1 MRKNV
6 CKENI
11 NIEGDTN
18 IILQKIGGKM
28 LDRFKEMFSSYE
40 LLEGNYGI
48 EREALRVYKDGN
60 LARSPHPK
68 IFGSKNENPYIT
80 TDFAECQME
89 MITPPLKTPKQ
100 VYDFIN
106 SLYDISVEGLEDS
119 EYLWPQSM
127 PSIVPDDSEI
137 NIAKYDDDEKGNTA
151 HEYRK
156 NLIKKYGGKK
166 QLICGI
172 HYNFSFD
179 ENLIKKLYDY
189 EKSSKSSLLGLNWN
203 RNEENENVRY
213 INFKN
218 SIYLKLA
225 RNYLRYR
232 WLIVYLLGS
241 SGFVHKSYGCRC
253 CMNIS
258 SEIAKDSFT
267 NEGAVSYRNSDCGY
281 RNKIELLPDYSDVD
295 SYIKSLKSFIDDE
308 LIDSHKELYSSVRLK
323 PVNVDNFMESLL
335 KDGITYLEYR
345 SIDINP
351 FEKGGIS
358 LEDLNF
364 LQIFNIYLLIKDESD
379 YKEWQKEATENQNK
393 IAKHGLKNIGLIKD
407 GNLVSRELWSLDIL
421 EEIKLMCKTLELGNE
436 YVIDNMIAKVKN
448 SELTY
453 TYRMCQIIKDKCYIN
468 AHMQLAKEYKKEA
481 YDNRFKLQGFEDL
494 ELSTQIL
501 MKEAI
506 KRGIKTEIL
515 DRSENFI
522 SLKKNNKIE
531 YVRQATKTS
540 KDTYISV
547 LIMENKSVTKKVLK
561 DNNIKV
567 PEGIEV
573 NSIEES
579 INAAELYKNRPIVIK
594 PKSTNFGTGIS
605 IFSEGT
611 DKDSIIEAFK
621 IAFKYDN
628 TVLLEEFIK
637 GKEYRFL
644 VIDDK
649 VCGILHR
656 VPANVIGDGKKSI
669 KQLTEI
675 KNQDPLRGYH
685 YVTPLEKINLDENA
699 ELFLKIQNKTFD
711 YVPEKDEIVYL
722 RENSNIS
729 TGGDS
734 IDYTD
739 KIPDKFKEIA
749 VQCAKAVNAKICG
762 VDMMLEDYSDEN
774 KPYGVIE
781 LNFNPAI
788 HIHCYPYKGT
798 ERKIGFEV
806 LKLLGF
812 IN

>member
-1 MRKNV
+1 MLEKI
-6 CKENI
+6 KEI
-11 NIEGDTN
+11 C
-18 IILQKIGGKM
+18 
-28 LDRFKEMFSSYE
+28 SPYE
-40 LLEGNYGI
+40 LLRGNYGI
-48 EREALRVYKDGN
+48 ERETLRIYKDGS
-60 LARSPHPK
+60 LSQTFHPEV
-68 IFGSKNENPYIT
+68 FGSKSDNPYIT
-80 TDFAECQME
+80 TDFAECQVE
-89 MITPPLKTPKQ
+89 MITPPLNTPQQ
-100 VYDFIN
+100 VYDFTN
-106 SLYDISVEGLEDS
+106 ALYDISVSEIGN

-127 PSIVPDDSEI
+127 PSIVPNDDEI
-137 NIAKYDDDEKGNTA
+137 RIARYDNNEKGNIA
-151 HEYRK
+151 YEYRK
-156 NLIKKYGGKK
+156 NLIKKYGGKR

-179 ENLIKKLYDY
+179 ENLIRKLYKY
-189 EKSSKSSLLGLNWN
+189 EINVEDSK
-203 RNEENENVRY
+203 ENVSY
-213 INFKN
+213 KNFKN
-218 SIYLKLA
+218 TIYLKIA

-232 WLIVYLLGS
+232 WLIVYLLGAS
-241 SGFVHKSYGCRC
+241 NIVHKTYGCRC

-258 SEIAKDSFT
+258 KEIARETFT

-281 RNKIELLPDYSDVD
+281 RNKIELIPDYSSVEN
-295 SYIKSLKSFIDDE
+295 YIGSLKSFINDE
-308 LIDSHKELYSSVRLK
+308 LIDSHKELYSAVRLK
-323 PVNVDNFMESLL
+323 PKNVDEFMKSLL
-335 KDGITYLEYR
+335 NDGIQYLEYR

-364 LQIFNIYLLIKDESD
+364 LQIFNLYLLIKDESD
-379 YKEWQKEATENQNK
+379 YENWQSEATENQNN
-393 IAKHGLKNIGLIKD
+393 IAKYGLDNIDLIKD
-407 GNLVSRELWSLDIL
+407 GIKVSKKTWSLEIL
-421 EEIKLMCKTLELGNE
+421 NEIRNISTFLNLGKEKTIDAMIERAKDSKLTYAYKLADVVKKKGYIDAHLELSKK
-436 YVIDNMIAKVKN
+436 Y
-448 SELTY
+448 
-453 TYRMCQIIKDKCYIN
+453 
-468 AHMQLAKEYKKEA
+468 KEDSYK
-481 YDNRFKLQGFEDL
+481 NRFKLQGFEDL

-501 MKEAI
+501 MKESI
-506 KRGIKTEIL
+506 KRGIKTEVI

-522 SLKKNNKIE
+522 CLKKDNKTE

-547 LIMENKSVTKKVLK
+547 LIMENKSVTKKVLR

-567 PEGIEV
+567 PDGIEV
-573 NSIEES
+573 CSIEEG
-579 INAAELYKNRPIVIK
+579 INAALFYENKPIVIK

-611 DKDSIIEAFK
+611 SKERIIEALK
-621 IAFKYDN
+621 IAFKHDN

-649 VCGILHR
+649 VEGILHR
-656 VPANVIGDGKKSI
+656 VPANVVGDGEKTI
-669 KQLTEI
+669 RELTEI
-675 KNQDPLRGYH
+675 KNKDPLRGYH

-699 ELFLKIQNKTFD
+699 ELFLKVQKKTFD
-711 YVPEKDEIVYL
+711 YVPVKDEVVYL

-739 KIPDKFKEIA
+739 KIPEKFKNIA

-762 VDMMLEDYSDEN
+762 VDMMLEDYMDEN
-774 KPYGVIE
+774 TQYGIIE

-798 ERKIGFEV
+798 ERKIGEDV

>member
-1 MRKNV
+1 MLEELK
-6 CKENI
+6 
-11 NIEGDTN
+11 
-18 IILQKIGGKM
+18 KIC
-28 LDRFKEMFSSYE
+28 SSYE
-40 LLEGNYGI
+40 LLRGNYGI
-48 EREALRVYKDGN
+48 ERETLRVNKDGN
-60 LARSPHPK
+60 IAKTSHPQ

-89 MITPPLKTPKQ
+89 MITPPLNTPEEL
-100 VYDFIN
+100 YDFTN
-106 SLYDISVEGLEDS
+106 ALYDMCVSEIND

-127 PSIVPDDSEI
+127 PSIVPSDNEI
-137 NIAKYDDDEKGNTA
+137 NIAEYDDNEKGNIA

-179 ENLIKKLYDY
+179 ENLMKKLYNYDR
-189 EKSSKSSLLGLNWN
+189 KKSSLFFEKKSID
-203 RNEENENVRY
+203 NEYLEMSY
-213 INFKN
+213 KDFKN
-218 SIYLKLA
+218 SIYLKVA

-232 WLIVYLLGS
+232 WLIVYLLGA
-241 SGFVHKSYGCRC
+241 SGAVHKSYGCRC

-258 SEIAKDSFT
+258 REIAKDSFT
-267 NEGAVSYRNSDCGY
+267 NDGAVSYRNSDCGY
-281 RNKIELLPDYSDVD
+281 RNKIELFPDYS
-295 SYIKSLKSFIDDE
+295 SIEKYIESLRIFINNK
-308 LIDSHKELYSSVRLK
+308 LIESHKELYSAVRLK
-323 PVNVDNFMESLL
+323 PNNVDNFMDSLL
-335 KDGITYLEYR
+335 NDGIKYLEYR
-345 SIDINP
+345 SVDINP

-358 LEDLNF
+358 LEDLRF
-364 LQIFNIYLLIKDESD
+364 LQIFNIYLLVKEESD
-379 YKEWQKEATENQNK
+379 YKNWQNEATENQNN
-393 IAKHGLKNIGLIKD
+393 IAKYGLSNIELIKD
-407 GNLVSRELWSLDIL
+407 GNKISRENWSLEVL
-421 EEIKLMCKTLELGNE
+421 QEIKNMCEVLE
-436 YVIDNMIAKVKN
+436 IDEAGLIDTMICKVKDSSLTHTYKIHEVVK
-448 SELTY
+448 SEG
-453 TYRMCQIIKDKCYIN
+453 YIS
-468 AHMQLAKEYKKEA
+468 AHMKLAEKYKEEA
-481 YDNRFKLQGFEDL
+481 YKNRFKLQGFEDL

-506 KRGIKTEIL
+506 KRGIKTEVI
-515 DRSENFI
+515 DRTENFI
-522 SLKKNNKIE
+522 SLKRGDKTE

-547 LIMENKSVTKKVLK
+547 LIMENKSVTKKVLR
-561 DNNIKV
+561 DYNIKV
-567 PEGIEV
+567 PDGVEV
-573 NSIEES
+573 NSIEEG
-579 INAAELYKNRPIVIK
+579 INAAEFYENKPVVIK

-605 IFSEGT
+605 IFSEGA
-611 DKDSIIEAFK
+611 DKESLIEAFK
-621 IAFKYDN
+621 IAFKHDN

-669 KQLTEI
+669 RQLVEI

-711 YVPEKDEIVYL
+711 YVPAKDEIVYL

-739 KIPDKFKEIA
+739 IIPEKFKKIA
-749 VQCAKAVNAKICG
+749 VECAKAVSAKVCG
-762 VDMMLEDYSDEN
+762 VDMMLEDCSDEN
-774 KPYGVIE
+774 SSYGIIE

-798 ERKIGFEV
+798 ERKIGAEV

-812 IN
+812 

>member
-1 MRKNV
+1 ML
-6 CKENI
+6 E
-11 NIEGDTN
+11 
-18 IILQKIGGKM
+18 KIK
-28 LDRFKEMFSSYE
+28 KICSPYE
-40 LLEGNYGI
+40 LLRGNYGI
-48 EREALRVYKDGN
+48 ERETLRIYKDGS
-60 LARSPHPK
+60 LSQTFHPEV
-68 IFGSKNENPYIT
+68 FGSKSDNPYIT
-80 TDFAECQME
+80 TDFAECQVE
-89 MITPPLKTPKQ
+89 MITPPLNTPQQ
-100 VYDFIN
+100 VYDFTN
-106 SLYDISVEGLEDS
+106 ALYDISVSEIGN

-127 PSIVPDDSEI
+127 PSIVPNDDEI
-137 NIAKYDDDEKGNTA
+137 RIARYDDNEKGNIA
-151 HEYRK
+151 YEYRK
-156 NLIKKYGGKK
+156 NLIKKYGGKR

-179 ENLIKKLYDY
+179 ENLIRKLYKY
-189 EKSSKSSLLGLNWN
+189 EI
-203 RNEENENVRY
+203 NVEDTKDNISY
-213 INFKN
+213 KNFKN
-218 SIYLKLA
+218 TIYLKIA

-232 WLIVYLLGS
+232 WLIVYLLGAS
-241 SGFVHKSYGCRC
+241 NIVHKTYGCRC

-258 SEIAKDSFT
+258 KEIARETFT

-281 RNKIELLPDYSDVD
+281 RNKIELIPDYSSVEN
-295 SYIKSLKSFIDDE
+295 YIGSLKSFINDE
-308 LIDSHKELYSSVRLK
+308 LIDSHKELYSAVRLK
-323 PVNVDNFMESLL
+323 PQNVDEFMKSLL
-335 KDGITYLEYR
+335 NDGIQYLEYR

-364 LQIFNIYLLIKDESD
+364 LQVFNLYLLIKDESD
-379 YKEWQKEATENQNK
+379 YENWQSEATENQNS
-393 IAKHGLKNIGLIKD
+393 IAKYGLDNIDLIKD
-407 GNLVSRELWSLDIL
+407 GIKVSKKTWSLEIL
-421 EEIKLMCKTLELGNE
+421 NEIRNISTFLNLGKEKTIDAMIEKAKDSKLTYAYKLADVVKKKGYIDAHLELSKK
-436 YVIDNMIAKVKN
+436 Y
-448 SELTY
+448 
-453 TYRMCQIIKDKCYIN
+453 
-468 AHMQLAKEYKKEA
+468 KEDSYK
-481 YDNRFKLQGFEDL
+481 NRFKLQGFEDL

-501 MKEAI
+501 MKESI
-506 KRGIKTEIL
+506 KRGIKTEVI

-522 SLKKNNKIE
+522 CLKKDNKTE

-547 LIMENKSVTKKVLK
+547 LIMENKSVTKKVLR

-567 PEGIEV
+567 PDGIEV
-573 NSIEES
+573 CSIEEG
-579 INAAELYKNRPIVIK
+579 INAASFYENKPIVIK

-611 DKDSIIEAFK
+611 SKERIIEALK
-621 IAFKYDN
+621 IAFKHDN

-649 VCGILHR
+649 VEGILHR
-656 VPANVIGDGKKSI
+656 VPANVVGDGEKTI
-669 KQLTEI
+669 RELTEI
-675 KNQDPLRGYH
+675 KNKDPLRGYH

-699 ELFLKIQNKTFD
+699 ELFLKVQKKTFD
-711 YVPEKDEIVYL
+711 YVPVKDEVVYL

-739 KIPDKFKEIA
+739 KIPEKFKKIA

-762 VDMMLEDYSDEN
+762 VDMMLEDYMDEN
-774 KPYGVIE
+774 TQYGIIE

-788 HIHCYPYKGT
+788 HIHCYPYKGI
-798 ERKIGFEV
+798 ERKIGEDV